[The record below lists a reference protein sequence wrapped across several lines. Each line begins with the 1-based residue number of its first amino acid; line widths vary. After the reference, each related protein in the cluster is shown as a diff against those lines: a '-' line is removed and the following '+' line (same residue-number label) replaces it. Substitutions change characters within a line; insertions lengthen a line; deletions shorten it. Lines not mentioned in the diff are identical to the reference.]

1 MSRCN
6 CGIFLQFSFIWWEVL
21 SLAKLYGIY
30 KLLSITLLIQSYMG
44 KFYIYTHRTELNFSK
59 EISEKISYFLN
70 TIVEILCRG
79 SEGLTSVSRDAVHFG
94 CSWKPSQS
102 CIRVTVRVYKMC
114 CCRAAHSLCWETC
127 APESWR
133 AFKEI
138 MGKVKRIRRWIEWWR
153 YYCKWGNVLLTAM
166 LITGDS
172 EEMF

>member
-1 MSRCN
+1 MEYISFSASHFSSKVIWGN
-6 CGIFLQFSFIWWEVL
+6 FIFIPIEPNSI
-21 SLAKLYGIY
+21 LA
-30 KLLSITLLIQSYMG
+30 
-44 KFYIYTHRTELNFSK
+44 

-79 SEGLTSVSRDAVHFG
+79 SEGLTSMRRDAVHFG

-102 CIRVTVRVYKMC
+102 CTRVTVRFYQMC
-114 CCRAAHSLCWETC
+114 CRRAVCSLCWETC
-127 APESWR
+127 APESWW

-138 MGKVKRIRRWIEWWR
+138 MGKAKRIRRWIEWRR